1 MFDRLE
7 PQIEGTFNEPTY
19 QITCPKLANM
29 RRAMRRKE
37 ESMKY
42 KKLRQQIQDN
52 MELTHVSE
60 IDDSNIP
67 RSKKRMAK
75 FNVEIRMKTLRI
87 TIDNKGRSTTRMIKP
102 FTKARI

>member
-37 ESMKY
+37 ESMK
-42 KKLRQQIQDN
+42 
-52 MELTHVSE
+52 LTHVSE
-60 IDDSNIP
+60 IDDSPIP